1 MPGCRKSSAA
11 GLGSLGVSVIKDV
24 LWALGLGV
32 PMACRL
38 ASQMIDIRMASGS
51 QRAPPGSSA
60 THPAQLS
67 CQGSHAWGLAPLAQ
81 TKRVSV

>member
-1 MPGCRKSSAA
+1 
-11 GLGSLGVSVIKDV
+11 
-24 LWALGLGV
+24 
-32 PMACRL
+32 MACHP
-38 ASQMIDIRMASGS
+38 ASQMIDIRVASGR

-81 TKRVSV
+81 TKRVNVWEVTQRRMELFYE